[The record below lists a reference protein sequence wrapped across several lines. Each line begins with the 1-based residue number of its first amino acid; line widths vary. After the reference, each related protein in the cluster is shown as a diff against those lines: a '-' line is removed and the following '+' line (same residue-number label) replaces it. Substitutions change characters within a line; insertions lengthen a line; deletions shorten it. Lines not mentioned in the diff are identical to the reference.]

1 MLIQKFSY
9 FIGEL
14 NLLKSDTFYSQHLMR
29 SHHPMHSQSN
39 LDITYQNALE
49 WTDPSHFKIPESGS
63 DAECAMLK
71 QVEDLFTDYTYDN
84 LQVKLPKVYAE
95 KIYFRD
101 AFKQFN
107 ASSQLL
113 PYMLQGV
120 NAVAGVQF
128 VFNHTMRSKDEFFI
142 EWTMS
147 IRFKGKED
155 FESSIGMSRFRF
167 DSEGQVIFH
176 QDYWDPTTLIYEKI
190 PIAKQLIGFV
200 QKRL

>member
-1 MLIQKFSY
+1 MLIQVFSY
-9 FIGEL
+9 FIEGL
-14 NLLKSDTFYSQHLMR
+14 NPLMSHTFYSQHLMR

-49 WTDPSHFKIPESGS
+49 WTEPAHFKIPEAGS

-71 QVEDLFTDYTYDN
+71 QVEDLFTDYTTEC
-84 LQVKLPKVYAE
+84 LQKKLPRVYAD

-101 AFKQFN
+101 AFKQYN
-107 ASSQLL
+107 ASDELL
-113 PYMLQGV
+113 HYMLQGV
-120 NAVAGVQF
+120 QAVAGVKF

-155 FESSIGMSRFRF
+155 FETSIGMSRFRF
-167 DSEGQVIFH
+167 NSEGQVIFH